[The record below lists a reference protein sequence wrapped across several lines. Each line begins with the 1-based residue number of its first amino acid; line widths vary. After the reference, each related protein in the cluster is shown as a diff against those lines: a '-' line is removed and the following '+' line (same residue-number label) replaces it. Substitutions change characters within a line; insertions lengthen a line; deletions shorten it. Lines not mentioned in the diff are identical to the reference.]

1 MQYELPPAA
10 SFPKQFPA
18 APADTSLYPN
28 DGFGIHKTVVPACAH
43 AYDAGGRS
51 KSAASGRHLLKFE
64 SAKFMAAG
72 FLIAVALVA
81 TLSASGQ
88 KVTDTVDGHVAAAK
102 AAAGQD
108 YVGLFNTLCPAPRP
122 PAPRPTAQTPPPGPP
137 PPSQWHAEPVKVFD
151 NLYFLGQTEY
161 SVWAVAT
168 SEGIILVDAIWDY
181 SIQDEVVGGLTK
193 LGLDPKQIKYAII
206 SHGHIDHAG
215 GAAFLQEKYN
225 TRIIVS
231 AADWDLLAKDTGS
244 WPKPQ
249 KDMVA
254 TDGEKLTLGDTTL
267 TLYLTPGH
275 TLGTISTLIP
285 VKDHGVPHVVLDS
298 GGTAF
303 NWLNNRRGYIT
314 PERPDTFWFNTYIS
328 SAERMRSLAAQANAD
343 VIVSNHTIF
352 DGSKTKLPAV
362 LARKP
367 GDPNPYVVG
376 TDSVQRYLTVQDEC
390 AKAGLLRVQQKQ

>member
-1 MQYELPPAA
+1 MPRGAW
-10 SFPKQFPA
+10 
-18 APADTSLYPN
+18 
-28 DGFGIHKTVVPACAH
+28 
-43 AYDAGGRS
+43 AGGLEIWLPRRRFVTFQ
-51 KSAASGRHLLKFE
+51 SGKLVG
-64 SAKFMAAG
+64 G
-72 FLIAVALVA
+72 FLIATALVA
-81 TLSASGQ
+81 AVSVSGQ
-88 KVTDTVDGHVAAAK
+88 KVADTIDAHVAAAK

-108 YVGLFNTLCPAPRP
+108 YLGVFNTLCPAATPPVPRP
-122 PAPRPTAQTPPPGPP
+122 AAAATPPGPP
-137 PPSQWHAEPVKVFD
+137 PRSQWHAEPVKVFD

-161 SVWAVAT
+161 SVWAVTT
-168 SEGIILVDAIWDY
+168 SQGIILVDAIWDY
-181 SIQDEVVGGLTK
+181 SIEDEVAGGLTK

-215 GAAFLQEKYN
+215 GAAYLQEKYN

-249 KDMVA
+249 RDMVA
-254 TDGEKLTLGDTTL
+254 SDGEKLTLGDTTL

-285 VKDHGVPHVVLDS
+285 VKDHGVPHTVLDS

-303 NWLNNRRGYIT
+303 NWLGNRRGYIT

-328 SAERMRSLAAQANAD
+328 SVERIRDVAAQANAD

-362 LARKP
+362 LARKA

-376 TDSVQRYLTVQDEC
+376 KDSVQRYLTVEDEC
-390 AKAGLLRVQQKQ
+390 AKAGLLRVQNK